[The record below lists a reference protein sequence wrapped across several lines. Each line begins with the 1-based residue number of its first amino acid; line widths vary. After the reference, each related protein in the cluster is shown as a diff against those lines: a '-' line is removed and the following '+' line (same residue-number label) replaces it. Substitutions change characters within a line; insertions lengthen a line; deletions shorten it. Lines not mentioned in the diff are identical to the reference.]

1 MRIREW
7 YKSCMYLRIDTD
19 AFPVEPVMHSI
30 SRMLASRKQ
39 EQRLNLNN
47 EDTYSL
53 GWSTT

>member
-7 YKSCMYLRIDTD
+7 YKSCMYLRIDKE

-39 EQRLNLNN
+39 EQRLSRSN
-47 EDTYSL
+47 EVTYFLDS
-53 GWSTT
+53 STI